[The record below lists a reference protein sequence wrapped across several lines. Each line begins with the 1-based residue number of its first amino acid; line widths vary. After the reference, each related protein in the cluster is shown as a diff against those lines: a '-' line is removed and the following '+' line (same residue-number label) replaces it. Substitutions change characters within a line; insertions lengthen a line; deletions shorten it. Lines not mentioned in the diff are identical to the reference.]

1 MCVICRI
8 YSISL
13 FPCVPDETSY
23 PLSCCSYGFCIPYM
37 PMLFLCAQ
45 LPPPFF
51 LVCDLSTLQ
60 PEIWFLSIKKRPMF
74 FHSPVYYIIKEAAR
88 QAITCRHSPPLL
100 YYRYRFH
107 LVQAGTRFCPRLVF
121 HIIRTY
127 NDAIKQSETFTHP
140 LSPRLQRLSF
150 LPHFHGC
157 LWYPAP
163 PFQAHRFLPHPPP
176 GFR

>member
-1 MCVICRI
+1 MHASVILVRTTST
-8 YSISL
+8 SI
-13 FPCVPDETSY
+13 
-23 PLSCCSYGFCIPYM
+23 
-37 PMLFLCAQ
+37 
-45 LPPPFF
+45 
-51 LVCDLSTLQ
+51 
-60 PEIWFLSIKKRPMF
+60 FLSMRSFHSPTGNLVFEHKKRPMF

-127 NDAIKQSETFTHP
+127 NDAIKQSERFIHP

-163 PFQAHRFLPHPPP
+163 PFQAHRFLPHLPP

>member
-1 MCVICRI
+1 MCEFYRIC
-8 YSISL
+8 SIFL
-13 FPCVPDETSY
+13 FPCVQDEFSY
-23 PLSCCSYGFCIPYM
+23 PLSCCNYAVYILYIL
-37 PMLFLCAQ
+37 MLLLCAQ

-51 LVCDLSTLQ
+51 LVCDLSALQ

-127 NDAIKQSETFTHP
+127 
-140 LSPRLQRLSF
+140 LQMKFIFISF
-150 LPHFHGC
+150 YNTNSTNNGTC
-157 LWYPAP
+157 
-163 PFQAHRFLPHPPP
+163 
-176 GFR
+176 

>member
-1 MCVICRI
+1 MSLAESAVLLGLHAVRMSFLILRHVVIA
-8 YSISL
+8 L
-13 FPCVPDETSY
+13 
-23 PLSCCSYGFCIPYM
+23 LAFCTCQCN
-37 PMLFLCAQ
+37 LCAHDFH
-45 LPPPFF
+45 LRLILCKAAFF
-51 LVCDLSTLQ
+51 SACYRK
-60 PEIWFLSIKKRPMF
+60 LSIKKRPMF

-127 NDAIKQSETFTHP
+127 NDAIKQSERFIHP

-163 PFQAHRFLPHPPP
+163 PFQAHRFLPHLPP